1 MKVISLT
8 ARIKK
13 IGKQVNAVEAREKT
27 GGSIN
32 QQI

>member
-1 MKVISLT
+1 MKVIT

-13 IGKQVNAVEAREKT
+13 IGKQVNAVEARENT
-27 GGSIN
+27 LGSIN